1 MKKFLFAILLCFLFM
16 MPISAKNNIYS
27 IDMDIY
33 LDEFGNA
40 NIKEIW
46 EVKGSD
52 GTEWYKGY
60 GDVGNMELSN
70 FKVRMDNTN
79 LTYKKW
85 NVDESLSAKKGYY
98 GIINKSNGYEL
109 CFGKYDYDKH
119 TFTLEYTLSNA
130 IFNTSD
136 AQVLY
141 NTLIDRLS
149 DVNFENFSVEISS
162 YYSFPNTLDVWGFG
176 YKGYAYV
183 EDGKIKMSNDGKMGS
198 QYVVLLAKFPS
209 NTFKTNN
216 EYSKYST
223 FDSVLT
229 KAEEGSHKNNVLSSI
244 SWFSKWLPFIL
255 IAGCILIYAVL
266 TTIIRKYGNG
276 NNGILIPILIMFF
289 FSPVLIFNPLSILII
304 FLIIYSIKNAMDI
317 YGYQNNKKIKKKEV
331 PYIRDIPSK
340 DICYANAL
348 LHLNGWHNNHNNIM
362 GAMYL
367 KWIRNHFMEVQKD
380 EKGKTRLLLKRDN
393 PFTNDLEKEVYDI
406 LLEASKDDI
415 LEEKELEKWARNHYS
430 RYIDL
435 TNRLKI
441 DTIEKLKVDGFIRK
455 RENIN
460 ECRKKWV
467 MNDTIYEDSVKLYGL
482 KKFLLHF
489 ANMKEKEAIEVHLW
503 DSYLMYAYLFGIADK
518 VSKQFKKLY
527 PEVIEKMQQDTLD
540 LDTIIWINHVSI
552 RSVSAANSA
561 RAAAQSYSSGGG
573 GFSSS
578 GGGGGSFGGG
588 GGGGSR

>member
-1 MKKFLFAILLCFLFM
+1 MKKLLFAILLCFLFM

-98 GIINKSNGYEL
+98 GIVNKTNGYEL

-130 IFNTSD
+130 VFNTSD

-162 YYSFPNTLDVWGFG
+162 YYSFPDTLDVWGFG

-183 EDGKIKMSNDGKMGS
+183 EDGKIKMSNDGKMGR

-216 EYSKYST
+216 KYSKYST

-229 KAEEGSHKNNVLSSI
+229 KAEEGSYKNSENQVP
-244 SWFSKWLPFIL
+244 WFIMMLPFLFIVGFFIICISFAVFSRKGGNQTIGVLFLILFLSPIVIINPFTLPIILL
-255 IAGCILIYAVL
+255 IAYLV
-266 TTIIRKYGNG
+266 
-276 NNGILIPILIMFF
+276 
-289 FSPVLIFNPLSILII
+289 SLSID
-304 FLIIYSIKNAMDI
+304 A

-331 PYIRDIPSK
+331 PYFRDIPSK
-340 DICYANAL
+340 DIGYANAL
-348 LHLNGWHNNHNNIM
+348 LHLNGWNNNRNNIM

-367 KWIRNHFMEVQKD
+367 KWIRNDFMEVQKD
-380 EKGKTRLLLKRDN
+380 EKGKIKLLLKRDN
-393 PFTNDLEKEVYDI
+393 HFTNDLEKELYDV
-406 LLEASKDDI
+406 LLKASKDDI
-415 LEEKELEKWARNHYS
+415 LEEKELERWARNHYS
-430 RYIDL
+430 SYINLMDRFK
-435 TNRLKI
+435 TEPI
-441 DTIEKLKVDGFIRK
+441 QKLKTDGFIRK
-455 RENIN
+455 RENIK

-467 MNDTIYEDSVKLYGL
+467 MDDTIYEDSVKLYGL

-489 ANMKEKEAIEVHLW
+489 ANMKEKEAIEVRLW
-503 DSYLMYAYLFGIADK
+503 DTYLMYAYLFGIADK

-527 PEVIEKMQQDTLD
+527 PEVIEQMQQDTID
-540 LDTIIWINHVSI
+540 LDTIIWLNHVST